1 MGFFGKPTNSGVVYS
16 ADELKI
22 FAATYE
28 ISKTVILFGIAG
40 VLVIGSWA
48 WGTVAPPPDHA
59 GFFACVGVD
68 LLVAG
73 AAAAVGALFGFVF
86 GIPRSLEPASR
97 AAVAA
102 VTAGKPD
109 DSAASRAAMGVN
121 TNLERISDWLTTLL
135 IGATLVQI
143 KEIAGWVSGLG
154 KNLLVTGPAAN
165 DAIVP
170 IIVIY
175 FFALSFLGVYLI
187 TRLYL
192 TSALGLLGLSAAPT
206 RSQTGTA
213 ATDAAAAR
221 KTAPDISVLKRQ
233 LIAALASGK
242 SGDLADAISAYDKW
256 VFAGDEG
263 NDAELNANVVRIL
276 AKQMKASGTTD
287 RAADLKA
294 ALAKAAADPATKA
307 QLKTAANSKQ
317 LTTGNDPLDAEIA
330 AALS

>member
-1 MGFFGKPTNSGVVYS
+1 
-16 ADELKI
+16 L
-22 FAATYE
+22 
-28 ISKTVILFGIAG
+28 AG
-40 VLVIGSWA
+40 VLVIGFWA

-97 AAVAA
+97 VAVAV
-102 VTAGKPD
+102 VTAAKPD
-109 DSAASRAAMGVN
+109 DPAASRAAMGVN

-206 RSQTGTA
+206 RSQTDAT
-213 ATDAAAAR
+213 ATDPAAAK
-221 KTAPDISVLKRQ
+221 KTAHDISVLKRQ
-233 LIAALASGK
+233 LSAALASGK

-276 AKQMKASGTTD
+276 AKQMKASATTD

-330 AALS
+330 TALS

>member
-1 MGFFGKPTNSGVVYS
+1 MSSTKPAGSDVQYS
-16 ADELKI
+16 PEEHKI
-22 FAATYE
+22 FAATYK
-28 ISKTVILFGIAG
+28 ISSSVIIFGVAG
-40 VLVIGSWA
+40 VLAICLWA
-48 WGTVAPPPDHA
+48 WGTVAPAPDHT

-97 AAVAA
+97 AAAAVVAA
-102 VTAGKPD
+102 AKPD
-109 DSAASRAAMGVN
+109 DPAASRAAMGVN

-192 TSALGLLGLSAAPT
+192 TSALGLLGMSAAPT
-206 RSQTGTA
+206 RSQTDATA
-213 ATDAAAAR
+213 ADPAAAK
-221 KTAPDISVLKRQ
+221 KTASDISVLKRQ
-233 LIAALASGK
+233 LSAALASGK

-256 VFAGDEG
+256 VFAGDQG
-263 NDAELNANVVRIL
+263 KDPELNANVVRIL

-307 QLKTAANSKQ
+307 KLKSEADSKQ

-330 AALS
+330 TALS